1 MIFPID
7 PVSIPSVWHL
17 ASPQLNRA
25 FEQSESDTA
34 SNHLFGLMHD
44 NEQLWSIRSQAWA
57 ITRVILGKSGDRVLE
72 IVALAGAGVDE
83 WGPEFFAV
91 VESWARANGCKR
103 SVFTGRIGWKKHAPG
118 YTAKRI
124 TFLKEL

>member
-1 MIFPID
+1 MIFAID
-7 PVSIPSVWHL
+7 PFTIPSVWHL
-17 ASPQLNRA
+17 AAPELNRA

-34 SNHLFGLMHD
+34 SNHLFPLMHD

-57 ITRVILGKSGDRVLE
+57 ITRVISGKSGDRVLE
-72 IVALAGAGVDE
+72 IVALAGQGVDS
-83 WGPEFFAV
+83 WGPQFFGT
-91 VESWARANGCKR
+91 VESWARANGCKK

-118 YTAKRI
+118 YTPKRI